1 MAGREN
7 TARVKKRTMRLISLW
22 LPEPM
27 LRALEEIV
35 EAGYFPSKSELIRFA
50 IAEYIRDFRSTRLGE
65 ELRRKFLIGP

>member
-1 MAGREN
+1 LAGREN

-50 IAEYIRDFRSTRLGE
+50 IAEYIRDFRSTRRGE
-65 ELRRKFLIGP
+65 E

>member
-1 MAGREN
+1 MGE
-7 TARVKKRTMRLISLW
+7 RVRKRTMKLISLW

-65 ELRRKFLIGP
+65 ELRRRAYTGY